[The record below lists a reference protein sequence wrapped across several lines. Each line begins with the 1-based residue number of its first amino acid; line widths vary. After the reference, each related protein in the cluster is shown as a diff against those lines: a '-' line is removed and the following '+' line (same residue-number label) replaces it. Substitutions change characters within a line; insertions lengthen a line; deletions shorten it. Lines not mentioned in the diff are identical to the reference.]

1 MNANG
6 QKHVVAKSVHEA
18 LNNEKQI
25 SKRET
30 WARVC
35 YLYPQYTLAEAS
47 KLPVRDLRLL
57 LKIAEMIEA
66 ERNYELVQI
75 VAAPH
80 TKKGKGVK
88 DLTDHFRKLMK
99 K

>member
-1 MNANG
+1 MKPDG
-6 QKHVVAKSVHEA
+6 QKHIVAQSVHEVNDKP
-18 LNNEKQI
+18 L

-35 YLYPQYTLAEAS
+35 YYYPQYTLETVAT
-47 KLPVRDLRLL
+47 LPIRDLRLL
-57 LKIAEMIEA
+57 LKMAERIEA
-66 ERNYELVQI
+66 ERSYDLVQI

-88 DLTDHFRKLMK
+88 DLTDHYK
-99 K
+99 KIINRT

>member
-1 MNANG
+1 MQNDR
-6 QKHVVAKSVHEA
+6 QKHIVAKSVHDA
-18 LNNEKQI
+18 INEKPL

-35 YLYPQYTLAEAS
+35 YYYPQYTLESVATLS
-47 KLPVRDLRLL
+47 VRDLRLL
-57 LKIAEMIEA
+57 LKMAEKIEA

-88 DLTDHFRKLMK
+88 DLTDHYRKIMK
-99 K
+99 

>member
-1 MNANG
+1 MATDG
-6 QKHVVAKSVHEA
+6 QHIVAKSVQEA
-18 LNNEKQI
+18 LNNEKPI

-35 YLYPQYTLAEAS
+35 YFYPQYTLESVS
-47 KLPVRDLRLL
+47 KLSVRDLKLL
-57 LKIAEMIEA
+57 LKTADKIEA
-66 ERNYELVQI
+66 ERNFQMVQI

-88 DLTDHFRKLMK
+88 DLTDHFRKIMK
-99 K
+99 Q

>member
-1 MNANG
+1 MNQDG
-6 QKHVVAKSVHEA
+6 QHIVAKSVQEA
-18 LNNEKQI
+18 FNDKKPSN
-25 SKRET
+25 RET

-35 YLYPQYTLAEAS
+35 YYYPQYTLESAS
-47 KLPVRDLRLL
+47 KLPIRDLRLL
-57 LKIAEMIEA
+57 LKIAERIEA
-66 ERNYELVQI
+66 ERNYNMVQI

-99 K
+99 R